1 MVLPE
6 GDCHL
11 KEFSMAEWTQSI
23 EVVTASI
30 MLAPWARCAV
40 MAAERVQPVPWVQ
53 PISIFGAVKW

>member
-1 MVLPE
+1 MVLPL

-11 KEFSMAEWTQSI
+11 KEFRMAEWTQSM

-30 MLAPWARCAV
+30 MLVPWARWAV

-53 PISIFGAVKW
+53 AMSILAAVK